1 MVAISTACTAPSL
14 VLRTPWKP
22 FRSVATKRGQA
33 ALMRMFSDARP
44 RAYWMVSDVGAVFDG
59 T

>member
-14 VLRTPWKP
+14 VLGTPRKP
-22 FRSVATKRGQA
+22 FRSVATKPGQT
-33 ALMRMFSDARP
+33 ALVRMFSDARP
-44 RAYWMVSDVGAVFDG
+44 RAYWMVGDVSAVFGG